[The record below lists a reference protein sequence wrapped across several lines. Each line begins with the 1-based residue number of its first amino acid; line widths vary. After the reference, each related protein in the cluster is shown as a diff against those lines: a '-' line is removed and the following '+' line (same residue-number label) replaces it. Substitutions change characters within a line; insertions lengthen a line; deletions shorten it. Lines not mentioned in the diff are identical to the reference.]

1 MLGRGWGRGAESR
14 EEVFNSFTPQLL
26 CDYVYDYFTRPMDKE
41 QKEKFD
47 GQLEEIADEYQ
58 AANDVYSR
66 VMHEAQRGEVVY
78 V

>member
-14 EEVFNSFTPQLL
+14 EEVFDCFTPQLL
-26 CDYVYDYFTRPMDKE
+26 CDYVYDYFTRSMDRE

-47 GQLEEIADEYQ
+47 ERLEEVAQEAQ
-58 AANDVYSR
+58 AANDIYYR
-66 VMHEAQRGEVVY
+66 VMNDTRGEVTY